1 VNNAACVHPPTIAV
15 PLTWRSWETT
25 APTHRRQAPPPPP
38 PEPVAPVAAEPEP
51 EPEPA
56 VPPQPAVVAAPTPSS
71 AGAAA
76 MRRLDPAAAPVA
88 AVEDVP
94 SAALAGDDDDPELA
108 AALAMSMQAEQ
119 KAPAA
124 VVVPKTSRPAPVG
137 ATTVKTRVIK
147 TGAEETLAV
156 PEGTGVMMGREF
168 RQLVAAVHCIPIGS
182 IMLVAGGK
190 QLRDDQTLADGGV
203 NEGVVVFVGVNPAG
217 GAPPTLASAS
227 STSSSAA
234 RSTASAASALSSA
247 SAASSSSSSAAA
259 ASSSSPGKDAMVLA
273 MTSAITTMK
282 AATDYVSLI
291 AAVRTVVKL
300 VGNLID
306 HPGDAKYSKVRCCCP
321 MFYSYSFLFRTFFT
335 ATSAPTITSAHN
347 SIFSRTCV
355 RPFSSVTLYWPCCAR
370 HPPTCV
376 SRTVSLRL
384 AHIPMIV

>member
-1 VNNAACVHPPTIAV
+1 M
-15 PLTWRSWETT
+15 
-25 APTHRRQAPPPPP
+25 
-38 PEPVAPVAAEPEP
+38 APVAAEPEP

-56 VPPQPAVVAAPTPSS
+56 VPPQPAVVAAPTPSA

-217 GAPPTLASAS
+217 GAPPTSASAS

-247 SAASSSSSSAAA
+247 SAASSSSAAAA
-259 ASSSSPGKDAMVLA
+259 ASSSSPGKDAMVRA

-300 VGNLID
+300 VGNLVD
-306 HPGDAKYSKVRCCCP
+306 HPGDAKYSKVGVCCCCP

-335 ATSAPTITSAHN
+335 ATSAPTMTSAHN
-347 SIFSRTCV
+347 STFSRACV
-355 RPFSSVTLYWPCCAR
+355 CPFSSVALSWPCCAR

-384 AHIPMIV
+384 AHIPMIM